1 MKNWKRTNSFFKGP
15 RGGFEMT
22 DKSGSEIFE
31 SVTAAPNSTQEYRKT
46 QGLPTP
52 PKINTVDAI
61 QFPRHLFVPEGAES
75 VDIRAAFSVTA
86 GTSLDILKFVAPPGA
101 RTYFL
106 GYAIFNDALLFANVN
121 FIPTVNGSRILKYH
135 GDPQNNFKIALASTI
150 DLGNNALSPI
160 QLALNPGEI
169 LNWRV
174 INNEAVDVVMGVRMV
189 GYVDSSNTR
198 TNLRFGG

>member
-1 MKNWKRTNSFFKGP
+1 MKNWKRGSPFYKGV
-15 RGGFEMT
+15 RGGVEMS
-22 DKSGSEIFE
+22 DKNGSEIFE
-31 SVTAAPNSTQEYRKT
+31 SVTAAPGNVEQYRKA
-46 QGLPTP
+46 QGAVVP
-52 PKINTVDAI
+52 PKIAMVDAV
-61 QFPRHLFVPEGAES
+61 QLPRHLFVPEGAES

-86 GTSLDILKFVAPPGA
+86 GTSLDILRFVAPPGA

-135 GDPQNNFKIALASTI
+135 GDPQSNFKIALASTV

-174 INNEAVDVVMGVRMV
+174 INNEAVDVVMAVRMV

>member
-1 MKNWKRTNSFFKGP
+1 MKNWKRSNPFYKGV
-15 RGGFEMT
+15 RGGVEMS
-22 DKSGSEIFE
+22 DKKGSDIFE
-31 SVTAAPNSTQEYRKT
+31 NVTAAPGSTQQYRKI
-46 QGLPTP
+46 QGDPIP
-52 PKINTVDAI
+52 PKITQADIV
-61 QFPRHLFVPEGAES
+61 QLPRHLFVPEGAES

-86 GTSLDILKFVAPPGA
+86 GTSLDILRFVAPPGA

-135 GDPQNNFKIALASTI
+135 GDPQNNFKIALASTV

-174 INNEAVDVVMGVRMV
+174 INNEAVDVVMAVRMV